1 MIKTAKTINYLVCI
15 FWLAVSVFFMIT
27 NQPIED
33 AMLRCAYSGIC
44 YFLIKDLDIK

>member
-1 MIKTAKTINYLVCI
+1 
-15 FWLAVSVFFMIT
+15 MIT